1 METKSSHNTKMKR
14 NTSSAGVKKT
24 VMSYKQNSNGKGSH
38 SVITR
43 LRPFGNSKGVIL
55 SNKLLQSAGIDNKN
69 DIEVYANKGSIIIS
83 QVIQSQKVNTNL
95 STWDKQFKSAIKNGF
110 KPDNDLFEGMQNDF
124 DKTEW

>member
-1 METKSSHNTKMKR
+1 METKPSHNTKMKR

-24 VMSYKQNSNGKGSH
+24 VMSHKQNSNGKGSH

-55 SNKLLQSAGIDNKN
+55 SNKLLESAGIDNKN

-95 STWDKQFKSAIKNGF
+95 STWDKQFKDAIKNGAI
-110 KPDNDLFEGMQNDF
+110 PDNDLFEGMQNDF

>member
-1 METKSSHNTKMKR
+1 MNTKSLHNTKRKR
-14 NTSSAGVKKT
+14 NTSSVAVKKT
-24 VMSYKQNSNGKGSH
+24 VRSHKQNSNGKGSH

-83 QVIQSQKVNTNL
+83 QVKQLQKVNTDL
-95 STWDKQFKSAIKNGF
+95 STWDKQFKDAIKNGAL
-110 KPDNDLFEGMQNDF
+110 PDNDLFEEMQNDF